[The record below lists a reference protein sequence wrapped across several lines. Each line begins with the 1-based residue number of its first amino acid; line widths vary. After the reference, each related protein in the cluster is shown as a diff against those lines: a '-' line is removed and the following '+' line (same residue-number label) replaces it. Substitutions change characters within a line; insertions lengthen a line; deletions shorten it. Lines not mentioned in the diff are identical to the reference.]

1 MDFNV
6 SNYSDKELENIVG
19 IEGKY
24 DESILNGKVAQ
35 FSQWILQSDN
45 EKENDSKMKFILDLR
60 DRLYENIRNF
70 IHNDNNVVEGIDNT
84 LVDIDLNSDSEG
96 EGEGEGEVEGEGEIE
111 GEGEGEVEGEGLVDG
126 VGEIDAKNTRLNEVI
141 VKNNINTVVFDKLVT
156 VDSSFR
162 RIYNQRCSCN
172 DVKIST
178 FKVDTPDD
186 FTVTFNEGINNVSSI
201 EINTVELT
209 HAWYNF
215 QYAKGNTVFKIN
227 DSVVKIPDGSYLP
240 ARIANELTNVNIE
253 SINLLD
259 TIEEVDN
266 DALGGADSDLTYK
279 YDITQHKI
287 IIENTSNVDISLCF
301 YDEDMGNNHNAK
313 LDYNLGRM
321 LGFTENDYVVPAS
334 GELRGEN
341 TIHLYGPTYIY
352 LAIDDYTN
360 NYFTQSM
367 TMQSVNKDVFRQ
379 SKYFR
384 DNEYLRD
391 VGDRTNIPQYSR
403 EGSRPAQTRTV
414 TQKLTNSQKKTIEE
428 IKLAQEN
435 QYQNRAYGPNVMD
448 IIARIPIKYDEGNE
462 IKKWSPLIYENLR
475 QYKRMYIKPVNI
487 NKLRIRLFDDKGFPL
502 GMINDWSMSLVF
514 KTNRE
519 YAKTS
524 L

>member
-19 IEGKY
+19 IEGNY

-35 FSQWILQSDN
+35 FSQWILQNDN
-45 EKENDSKMKFILDLR
+45 EKEDDSKMKFILDLR

-84 LVDIDLNSDSEG
+84 LVDIDLNSDSEV
-96 EGEGEGEVEGEGEIE
+96 EDVVEV
-111 GEGEGEVEGEGLVDG
+111 
-126 VGEIDAKNTRLNEVI
+126 DAKNTRLNEVI
-141 VKNNINTVVFDKLVT
+141 VKNNTNTVVFDKLVT

-162 RIYNQRCSCN
+162 RIYNQRCSCS

-178 FKVDTPDD
+178 FKIDTPDD

-253 SINLLD
+253 RINLLD
-259 TIEEVDN
+259 TIEGVDN
-266 DALGGADSDLTYK
+266 DALGGADSNLTYK

-321 LGFTENDYVVPAS
+321 LGFTENNYVIPAS

-414 TQKLTNSQKKTIEE
+414 TQKLTNSQ
-428 IKLAQEN
+428 N
-435 QYQNRAYGPNVMD
+435 DNRRDQIGTGKSVSKQS
-448 IIARIPIKYDEGNE
+448 I
-462 IKKWSPLIYENLR
+462 WSECNGY
-475 QYKRMYIKPVNI
+475 Y
-487 NKLRIRLFDDKGFPL
+487 
-502 GMINDWSMSLVF
+502 W
-514 KTNRE
+514 
-519 YAKTS
+519 
-524 L
+524 